1 MWRWCFVIRRCYFII
16 WRLLKIIWRW
26 CFLYEN
32 DALLCV
38 DSVFIWCCFLMW
50 RCFFNV
56 KVVLFYMKMVLF
68 YMMVLFFF
76 IKGCFLMWTWA
87 LGTSFI
93 FEYWVFHLLCRHVG
107 INTKICCD
115 QNPFDTQVYN
125 LTRWSVYDFSSTE
138 LTSIKWPLY
147 KDGILQKLK
156 LSNVML
162 NFEERKIEII
172 NYLCLSE
179 ERVIRWDINALAIWL
194 KPDLWSVLNFVIVTA

>member
-1 MWRWCFVIRRCYFII
+1 
-16 WRLLKIIWRW
+16 
-26 CFLYEN
+26 
-32 DALLCV
+32 
-38 DSVFIWCCFLMW
+38 
-50 RCFFNV
+50 
-56 KVVLFYMKMVLF
+56 MKMVLF
-68 YMMVLFFF
+68 YMMVLFFFF

-125 LTRWSVYDFSSTE
+125 LTRWSVYDSY
-138 LTSIKWPLY
+138 LASIKWQLY
-147 KDGILQKLK
+147 KERILQKFK

-194 KPDLWSVLNFVIVTA
+194 KPDLWSAPTNSMSLHSLIRSDKFDCRYSLWSAPTNSMSLCSDTDSIGADQRFNQIVSYCKALSQSKTNSTDWIYPTIS